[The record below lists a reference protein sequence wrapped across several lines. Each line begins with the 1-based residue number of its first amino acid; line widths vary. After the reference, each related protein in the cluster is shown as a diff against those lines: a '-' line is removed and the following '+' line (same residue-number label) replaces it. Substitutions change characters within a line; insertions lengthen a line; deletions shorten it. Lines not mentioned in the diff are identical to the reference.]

1 MISSSL
7 RLAVLAG
14 AAAFATVLASA
25 QSGSAPAGQPTPAS
39 APARTPVLVELFTS
53 EGCSSCPPA
62 DQVLA
67 RLVAEQPVPGAEI
80 IALGFH
86 VDYWDQLGWVDRFSS
101 RSATFRQNSYS
112 TVWRE
117 SQVYT
122 PQMVVDGARQFVGH
136 DWRAATQAIAESLS
150 APRARVTVRGAAAD
164 AARPNGQGPSLQID
178 VAPLEQAAAKAEV
191 WLAITEDGLVSDVRR
206 GENAR
211 RQLPHIAV
219 VRTFDRIGSAAR
231 AKGFTATRTVSLDRD
246 WRRDALKA
254 VVVVQDGRT
263 RRIVGVAA
271 HRLE

>member
-1 MISSSL
+1 MISSSV
-7 RLAVLAG
+7 RLVVLAG
-14 AAAFATVLASA
+14 AAAFATVVASA
-25 QSGSAPAGQPTPAS
+25 QSGSAPAGQPAQAS

-101 RSATFRQNSYS
+101 RSATFRQSSYS

-117 SQVYT
+117 PQVYT

-164 AARPNGQGPSLQID
+164 AARPNGPSLQID

-211 RQLPHIAV
+211 RRLPHIAV
-219 VRTFDRIGSAAR
+219 VRTFDKIGSAER

-246 WRRDALKA
+246 WRRDALNA
-254 VVVVQDGRT
+254 VVVVQDGRS

-271 HRLE
+271 HRLQ